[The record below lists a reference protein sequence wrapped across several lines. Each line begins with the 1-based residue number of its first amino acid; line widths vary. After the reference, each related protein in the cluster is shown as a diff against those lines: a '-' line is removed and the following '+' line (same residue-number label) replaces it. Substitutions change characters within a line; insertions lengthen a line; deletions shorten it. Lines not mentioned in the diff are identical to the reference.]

1 MSGIFGLIH
10 FDGSP
15 ALERELSAMRAAM
28 EDWGPDAGATW
39 TGDSACLGSL
49 VSFDTP
55 EAVYEKLPAQS
66 AYGCVL
72 TAEARLDNRDEL
84 CGELG
89 IPAAQE
95 LVLPDGSLIL
105 RAYEKWAEAAPQH
118 LLGDWS
124 FAAWHPQE
132 KRLFLARDHFGNT
145 ALYYYQDDHRF
156 AFASSRKAL
165 FAIGVPRRVN
175 EFYLACV
182 LVSWTAH
189 HGAQTIDLDVH
200 RLPPAH
206 TLRLQGN
213 RAEIHQYWHLED
225 TGELR
230 LKDRWEYVEGF
241 LSVYDRAVRDR
252 LRSRKDVGVTLSG
265 GLDSGSVT
273 SLAARA
279 LRGQNRRLK
288 AYTSIP
294 VHDVSGA
301 VGGDRF
307 GDELPFAEKT
317 AAFAGSVD
325 LIKIPARRYT
335 PIQAIRLGLRIH
347 SEPGHA
353 AGNTYWILDLLD
365 SAEADG
371 VSALL
376 TGQGGNAT
384 VSWTGL
390 DRTGE
395 TLRLLKSG
403 RVAQSLQLL
412 VYPHLPMPMLRV
424 LRHRLRR
431 DELDWSG
438 TSIQPDFA
446 RRIGL
451 AARYIQGTGGSSNPE
466 AWHSALQQRYS
477 IIKPGESFLG
487 SIWAENSAAHHM
499 EIRDPTF
506 DKRVMEFAL
515 AIPDREFSGPDGY
528 DRWIIRA
535 AMQGIMPDEVRLNRR
550 RGRQAGDLGQRL
562 IDSGEEVE
570 GALREIEG
578 SKLAPEYL
586 SLDRMREVW
595 LALQQEVN
603 PRTTHQAVTI
613 LTRGI
618 MAGLHLA
625 GLEKKR

>member
-1 MSGIFGLIH
+1 
-10 FDGSP
+10 
-15 ALERELSAMRAAM
+15 MRAAM
-28 EDWGPDAGATW
+28 VDWGPDAGGTW
-39 TGDSACLGSL
+39 AGDSAGLGSL
-49 VSFDTP
+49 VLFNTP
-55 EAVYEKLPAQS
+55 EAVYERLPAQS
-66 AYGCVL
+66 THGFLL

-89 IPAAQE
+89 IPISQTAE
-95 LVLPDGSLIL
+95 LPDGNLL
-105 RAYEKWAEAAPQH
+105 VRAYEKWAEAAPQH

-124 FAAWHPQE
+124 FAAWHPRE
-132 KRLFLARDHFGNT
+132 NRLFLARDHFGNT

-156 AFASSRKAL
+156 AFASSRNAL
-165 FAIGVPRRVN
+165 FALGVPRRLN

-189 HGAQTIDLDVH
+189 HGSQTIDLDVH

-206 TLRLQGN
+206 TLRLQGDK
-213 RAEIHQYWHLED
+213 AEIRQYWRLED
-225 TGELR
+225 TPELH
-230 LKDRWEYVEGF
+230 LKDRAQYVEGF

-252 LRSRKDVGVTLSG
+252 LRSGKDVGTTLSG
-265 GLDSGSVT
+265 GMDSGSVT

-279 LRGQNRRLK
+279 LRGQNKRLR
-288 AYTSIP
+288 AYTSVP
-294 VHDVSGA
+294 VHDVSHT
-301 VGGDRF
+301 VDGDRF

-317 AAFAGSVD
+317 AAFAGNVD

-347 SEPGHA
+347 GEPGHA

-390 DRTGE
+390 DRAGE
-395 TLRLLKSG
+395 IGRLLKRG

-412 VYPHLPMPMLRV
+412 VYPHLPMAMLRV

-438 TSIQPDFA
+438 TSIRPDFA

-451 AARYIQGTGGSSNPE
+451 SAQYIQGTGGSANPE

-562 IDSGEEVE
+562 VDSAAEVE
-570 GALREIEG
+570 GALREIER

-595 LALQQEVN
+595 QALQHEVN
-603 PRTTHQAVTI
+603 SRTTHHAVTI

-625 GLEKKR
+625 GLEKKS